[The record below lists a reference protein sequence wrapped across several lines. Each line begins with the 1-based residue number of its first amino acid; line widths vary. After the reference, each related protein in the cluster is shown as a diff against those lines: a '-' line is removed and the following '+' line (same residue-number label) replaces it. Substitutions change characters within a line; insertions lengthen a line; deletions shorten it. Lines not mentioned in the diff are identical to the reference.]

1 MELPLVS
8 IIIVNF
14 NGKDHI
20 EKCLNSLNKIL
31 YEPIE
36 IIVIDNNSSD
46 DSVEFIKHNFPHVLI
61 ISLDTNYGFA
71 EPNNICSK
79 TAKGEFLLFLNNDTI
94 VTPNF
99 LMELVLEIK
108 QNNKIA
114 ICQSLLLK
122 PNGIIDSSGD
132 FIDKIGMVYNSKQ
145 EINQT
150 RRIFSPR
157 AASMLIRKEIF
168 SKLGGFDEKFVFSFE
183 DVDLGWRSW
192 ILGYESIVVPKSIVY
207 HVGGI
212 TTKKF
217 RSESTFHGIK
227 NQLSMKITNFELPL
241 VFKNL
246 FLFFI
251 IYGTREIKIWFDY
264 KINGK
269 TMVTS
274 TKFEDTIA
282 QKPDFGTAIKSV
294 FWLFSNMGYLISKH
308 KDVNSKRV
316 LSTKE
321 LEKMNLI
328 SNIRQ

>member
-1 MELPLVS
+1 MVS

-20 EKCLNSLNKIL
+20 KKCLDSLNKIL

-36 IIVIDNNSSD
+36 IIVIDNHSSD
-46 DSVEFIKHNFPHVLI
+46 DSVEFIKKNFPQVI
-61 ISLDTNYGFA
+61 ILTLDDNRGFA
-71 EPNNICSK
+71 EPNNVGSK
-79 TAKGEFLLFLNNDTI
+79 ISKGEFLLFLNNDTI

-99 LMELVLEIK
+99 LIELILEIK
-108 QNNKIA
+108 KNNKIA

-122 PNGIIDSSGD
+122 TDGTIDSSGD
-132 FIDKIGMVYNSKQ
+132 FIDKIGIVYNSKQ
-145 EINQT
+145 EINQI
-150 RRIFSPR
+150 RKIFSPR
-157 AASMLIRKEIF
+157 AASMLIRKDVF
-168 SKLGGFDEKFVFSFE
+168 FKLGGFDEKFVFSFE
-183 DVDLGWRSW
+183 DVDIGWRSW
-192 ILGYESIVVPKSIVY
+192 ILGYESIIVPKSVVY

-227 NQLSMKITNFELPL
+227 NQISMKITNFELSL

-251 IYGTREIKIWFDY
+251 IYGIREIKIWFDY
-264 KINGK
+264 QVNGK
-269 TMVTS
+269 TMMTS

-294 FWLFSNMGYLISKH
+294 IWLFSNLDYLISKH

-328 SNIRQ
+328 SNEKQ